1 MSNSAWNQ
9 HSEAG
14 NYTKEYCRILL
25 GIALMGS
32 FITAVWNMG
41 GFSENQQT
49 ALLLKSKG
57 FDYRFYGAIELLLHE
72 KMIGILVMVFGAGL
86 VFYFTNSGNADNSLK
101 ADLFI
106 RRQIWLII
114 LGVVNG
120 LIFLFSGDIL
130 FHLGIMG
137 ILLFPFTR
145 LSVKGLLL
153 ATLITALIFTAKIYW
168 DYADHKSAYNKYKTV
183 LAIESRIKKD
193 PTNAKTASLNKHPA
207 DSVKAK
213 KDTLTKLQQEEKT
226 AWEGIVKGR
235 QYDSTRDAGEK
246 KQLQSV
252 SYNAIWKHLLQRVQ
266 GRQASWTYTK
276 GIWDFGSLILLGMLL
291 FKSGFLTGNLN
302 NKKYLFYALVL
313 ICAGLLL
320 GWWRLHQQQISLINY
335 ERFINS
341 NWVPPAMFQPF
352 EKLFMVTGYA
362 SLVIYLSQLKYSN
375 AFWQAWS
382 AVGRLVLTNYLILS
396 IVSSLFFYGYGLGY
410 FGRLTQV
417 QLYLFAAEVIL
428 VQVILSVLWIRF
440 YKQGPAEWLLNS
452 LVNGTWESLP
462 KQEPKVSA
470 YPSSITSN

>member
-1 MSNSAWNQ
+1 MSNSAWKQ

-14 NYTKEYCRILL
+14 NYATGYCRILL
-25 GIALMGS
+25 GIAVMGT

-57 FDYRFYGAIELLLHE
+57 FDYRLFGAIELLFHE
-72 KMIGILVMVFGAGL
+72 KMIGILVMIFGAGL
-86 VFYFTNSGNADNSLK
+86 VVYFTNPVNTEPSLK
-101 ADLFI
+101 SDLFI

-153 ATLITALIFTAKIYW
+153 ATLITALIFSAKIYW
-168 DYADHKSAYNKYKTV
+168 DYADHQSAYKKHSAV

-193 PTNAKTASLNKHPA
+193 SAIAKTATVNKLPA
-207 DSVKAK
+207 DSAKAK
-213 KDTLTKLQQEEKT
+213 KDTLTKLQQEEKA

-252 SYNAIWKHLLQRVQ
+252 SYITSWKHLLQRVQ
-266 GRQASWTYTK
+266 GKQASWTYTK

-302 NKKYLFYALVL
+302 NRKYLFYALL
-313 ICAGLLL
+313 FLGAGLLL
-320 GWWRLHQQQISLINY
+320 GWWRLHQQQLSLINY
-335 ERFINS
+335 EKFIAS
-341 NWVPPAMFQPF
+341 YWVPPAMFLPF

-362 SLVIYLSQLKYSN
+362 SLVLSLSQLKQSN

-382 AVGRLVLTNYLILS
+382 AVGRLALTNYLILS
-396 IVSSLFFYGYGLGY
+396 IVSSLFFYGFGLGY